1 MLNRRQFVVSSAMSC
16 LGSAVWPRP
25 SWAASP
31 ILRVGGAAFGAK
43 APLAFDL
50 EALDALPQTSF
61 RTTTP
66 WHQGAVEFSGV
77 SLKDLVAFAGV
88 EARQLE
94 LIALNDYAVD
104 AKLSELIEADALLA
118 TRQNGQPLPL
128 TDKGPVF
135 VVFPFD
141 ERSELK
147 HQTYYSRSV
156 WQLSE
161 IVLR

>member
-1 MLNRRQFVVSSAMSC
+1 MLWVGVLFGPRRS
-16 LGSAVWPRP
+16 R
-25 SWAASP
+25 AASP
-31 ILRVGGAAFGAK
+31 ILRVGGAAFGTK

-50 EALDALPQTSF
+50 EALDALPQTRF

-66 WHQGAVEFSGV
+66 WHQGIVEFSGV
-77 SLKDLVAFAGV
+77 ALKDLVAFAGI
-88 EARQLE
+88 EARQLQ

-104 AKLSELIEADALLA
+104 ADLAELIAADALLA
-118 TRQNGQPLPL
+118 TRQNGQPLPV

-147 HQTYYSRSV
+147 HQTFYSRAV
-156 WQLSE
+156 WQLTE
-161 IVLR
+161 IVLQ

>member
-1 MLNRRQFVVSSAMSC
+1 MLNRRHFVMSSAVLWM
-16 LGSAVWPRP
+16 GSIAGRGR
-25 SWAASP
+25 SSAAAP
-31 ILRVGGAAFGAK
+31 ILRVGGAAFGTK

-50 EALDALPQTSF
+50 EALDALPQTRF

-77 SLKDLVAFAGV
+77 SLGDLVAFAGV
-88 EARQLE
+88 EARQLQ

-104 AKLSELIEADALLA
+104 ADLAELVAADALLA
-118 TRQNGQPLPL
+118 TRQNGEPLPV

-141 ERSELK
+141 DRSELK
-147 HQTYYSRSV
+147 HQTYYSRAV
-156 WQLSE
+156 WQLTE